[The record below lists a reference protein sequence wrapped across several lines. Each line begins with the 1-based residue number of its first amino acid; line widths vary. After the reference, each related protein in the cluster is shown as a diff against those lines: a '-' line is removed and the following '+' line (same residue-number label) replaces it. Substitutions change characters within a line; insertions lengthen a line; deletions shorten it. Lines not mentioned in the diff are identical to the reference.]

1 MAAKFFKVLQVFE
14 RLDLLL
20 IHVLFDWMTTQSNP
34 TDSQIQQNQLCFQM
48 IKNFNIFLQKG
59 MKFDIETDQK
69 TDKLKNCTLIK
80 NLKFFSYHHE
90 T

>member
-1 MAAKFFKVLQVFE
+1 MLQVFE

-48 IKNFNIFLQKG
+48 MKNFNIFLQKG

-69 TDKLKNCTLIK
+69 NGQVQKLSSNKKSTIFELS
-80 NLKFFSYHHE
+80 F
-90 T
+90 

>member
-1 MAAKFFKVLQVFE
+1 MLQVFE
-14 RLDLLL
+14 RLDL
-20 IHVLFDWMTTQSNP
+20 FNWMTTQSNP

-69 TDKLKNCTLIK
+69 NGQVQKLYINKKSKIFEL
-80 NLKFFSYHHE
+80 SS
-90 T
+90 

>member
-20 IHVLFDWMTTQSNP
+20 IHVLFDWMTTKSNP

-69 TDKLKNCTLIK
+69 NGQVKKLSINKRTT
-80 NLKFFSYHHE
+80 S
-90 T
+90 

>member
-1 MAAKFFKVLQVFE
+1 MLQVFE
-14 RLDLLL
+14 RLD
-20 IHVLFDWMTTQSNP
+20 LFDWMTTQSNP

-69 TDKLKNCTLIK
+69 NGQVKKLYNNKKSKIFEL
-80 NLKFFSYHHE
+80 SS
-90 T
+90 

>member
-1 MAAKFFKVLQVFE
+1 MLQVFE
-14 RLDLLL
+14 RLDL
-20 IHVLFDWMTTQSNP
+20 FNWMTTQSNL

-69 TDKLKNCTLIK
+69 NRQVQKLSINKKSTI
-80 NLKFFSYHHE
+80 F
-90 T
+90 